1 MFLHNL
7 KYEILTGLRAKN
19 ILFWTI
25 LFPIILGTFFKVAF
39 SSTYELTTKF
49 SSVPAAVVENKEN
62 AVLRSVIESIEDSDE
77 PLLSVIYTD
86 EENALALLRSGE
98 IEGIIYADD
107 KLSLTVAGK
116 GMAETILKSFVEQYT
131 VQEKIITDSMM
142 NDPTKMQA
150 VIDAL
155 SKEVNACKEIPLTDG
170 NTDYMIQYFYNL
182 IAMSALYGSISGLYT
197 TINSQANLSAL
208 GARRNCSST
217 PKSVSLAA
225 SLAGKYLVQTV
236 SMIVCVSYLVFVLK
250 VDLGSRLPLVYLAAA
265 IGGILGVSF
274 GFCVGSIGAF
284 SEDVKIGL
292 VNAISLV
299 CCFFSGLMGVTDMK
313 AKIAAVAP
321 WINNVNPAAVI
332 SDCFY
337 CLNIYSDYDRFITKI
352 VTMLIISAVFT
363 MLGFVMTRRKKYAS
377 L

>member
-7 KYEILTGLRAKN
+7 KYEIMTGLRKKD

-25 LFPIILGTFFKVAF
+25 LFPVLLGTCFKVAF
-39 SSTYELTTKF
+39 DSTYEITTKF
-49 SSVPAAVVENKEN
+49 SSVPAAVVEIKEN
-62 AVLRSVIESIEDSDE
+62 EILRSVIESVENSDK
-77 PLLSVIYTD
+77 PLLSVTYTD
-86 EENALALLRSGE
+86 EGKALELLQSGE

-131 VQEKIITDSMM
+131 VQEKIITDAV
-142 NDPTKMQA
+142 TKDHTSVQA
-150 VIDAL
+150 VTEAL
-155 SKEVNACKEIPLTDG
+155 SEEINACTEIPLTDG

-182 IAMSALYGSISGLYT
+182 IAMAALFGSVSGVFI

-208 GARRNCSST
+208 GARRNCSPT

-225 SLAGKYLVQTV
+225 SLVGKYLVQTV

-250 VDLGSRLPLVYLAAA
+250 VDLSSRLPLVYLAAA

-284 SEDVKIGL
+284 SENLKLGI
-292 VNAISLV
+292 VNAVSLV
-299 CCFFSGLMGVTDMK
+299 CCFFSGLMGITDMK
-313 AKIAAVAP
+313 ARISEVAP
-321 WINNVNPAAVI
+321 WFNNVNPAAVI

-337 CLNIYSDYDRFITKI
+337 CLNLYSDYDRFITKI
-352 VTMLIISAVFT
+352 VTMFIISAAFT
-363 MLGFVMTRRKKYAS
+363 LLGFVMTRRKKYAS